1 MDRARTGTGAGD
13 CMKGRH
19 DIVGLEADARTIH
32 LVRLRRRGPA
42 IRWID
47 ALQLE
52 RGGDPLAD
60 VQRLRSLLKEKE
72 WTGLPCVLGIRS
84 SLVSTRI
91 LEVSGRETG
100 GIRQLVADQVE
111 AFEALTDAPTRTA
124 HAVYRYRG
132 QRHLLLVMARQDTVL
147 EELRLPQEAGLQVVE
162 VLPDS
167 VALARGIR
175 TLCPG
180 RREPFIGLALRDDGT
195 DGVIG
200 DGNALLHLWRS
211 AVGGALLEQEQAQP
225 AEEEPAAERPLFRQ
239 WLGDL
244 QTALRAYRNQYDA
257 AGFQPARLILTGA
270 HRLSPEQQA
279 ALTEA
284 TGLTP
289 TPPSHPDQPAP
300 AGYATALGAALTV
313 VRRRGPVASL
323 LPHSMKNRAADR
335 QQLLWWLLACGALLS
350 ALWVSVLHARRELNW
365 TAFQLLE
372 SEARLLELTRQDAEL
387 NYYQER
393 NARLRNK
400 LTPLHTAAWNNR
412 AARVLLGEAAAARHP
427 DDWFVLIADAD
438 AYFQP
443 RRSGAVQGP
452 RPLEA
457 KLADD
462 HPFGRPMTR
471 FILEGFTPNTD
482 LSTVRSMIENLRWN
496 EFIAR
501 VDLLPDDKIR
511 TEQHA
516 NTDWMGTNVRRFA
529 VELHWAGG
537 EP

>member
-1 MDRARTGTGAGD
+1 
-13 CMKGRH
+13 MKGRN

-52 RGGDPLAD
+52 RSGDPHTD
-60 VQRLRSLLKEKE
+60 VQRLRRLLKEKE
-72 WTGLPCVLGIRS
+72 WTGLACVLGIRS
-84 SLVSTRI
+84 GLVSTRI

-175 TLCPG
+175 ALCPG
-180 RREPFIGLALRDDGT
+180 RREPFIGLALRGDGT

-211 AVGGALLEQEQAQP
+211 PVGGALLEQEQAQP
-225 AEEEPAAERPLFRQ
+225 AELPAAERPLFRQ

-257 AGFQPARLILTGA
+257 SGFQPARLVLTGA
-270 HRLSPEQQA
+270 HRLSPEHQA
-279 ALTEA
+279 ALTAA

-289 TPPSHPDQPAP
+289 TPPRHADQPAP
-300 AGYATALGAALTV
+300 GGYATALGAALTV
-313 VRRRGPVASL
+313 LRRRGPVASL

-335 QQLLWWLLACGALLS
+335 ELLLWWLLACGALLA
-350 ALWVSVLHARRELNW
+350 ALWVSIVHAQRELDW

-372 SEARLLELTRQDAEL
+372 SEARLLELTRQDAEW
-387 NYYQER
+387 NYYQAR
-393 NARLRNK
+393 NERLREK
-400 LTPLHTAAWNNR
+400 LTPLHNAYWNNR
-412 AARVLLGEAAAARHP
+412 AVRVLLAEADAARHP
-427 DDWFVLIADAD
+427 DDWFVLIADAGS
-438 AYFQP
+438 YFQP
-443 RRSGAVQGP
+443 LRADALQGP

-457 KLADD
+457 REPDD
-462 HPFGRPMTR
+462 HLFARPMTR
-471 FILEGFTPNTD
+471 FILEGFTPATD

-496 EFIAR
+496 DFIAR

-511 TEQHA
+511 TEQHVD
-516 NTDWMGTNVRRFA
+516 TDWMDSGVRRFA
-529 VELHWAGG
+529 IELHWAGG